1 MCIIAKREDTPNK
14 VKAVMF
20 SLEEADILNRYIDN
34 MKK

>member
-20 SLEEADILNRYIDN
+20 SLEEAEILKKYIDN
-34 MKK
+34 MKR